1 MTEKEKRPN
10 IEDIFTAF
18 QDFQSQIVRAG
29 INANRMEK
37 ARSELKGK
45 FERWGLANL
54 IDWTDR
60 S

>member
-1 MTEKEKRPN
+1 MKRELDLPRF
-10 IEDIFTAF
+10 D
-18 QDFQSQIVRAG
+18 
-29 INANRMEK
+29 RMEK

-45 FERWGLANL
+45 FERWGLADL